1 VRAAVLGDDSDAG
14 VATGA
19 RAIAGALGLVGN
31 GAAAEA
37 LAAGAAGRGVV
48 EPVVDGLRSATG
60 PRGPVVFCA
69 SGLALRAAASSRSFA
84 LACAAAASLSRA
96 AVITGGDDVARPE
109 LRAGAADG
117 AAGF

>member
-1 VRAAVLGDDSDAG
+1 M
-14 VATGA
+14 
-19 RAIAGALGLVGN
+19 
-31 GAAAEA
+31 
-37 LAAGAAGRGVV
+37 
-48 EPVVDGLRSATG
+48 G

-69 SGLALRAAASSRSFA
+69 GGGLALRAAASSRSFA

-117 AAGF
+117 AEVF